1 MPRRHFTEQEA
12 NATLPFVERVVRDI
26 VADYS
31 AWKDALERY
40 ELAIAGATV
49 QTGEPIEAARLRLHV
64 DDLAERIEG
73 FIAELEQ
80 VGCALKEFEDGVVNF
95 PARVDDREVALSW
108 RLGESSVALA
118 ED

>member
-1 MPRRHFTEQEA
+1 MPRRHFTVQEA

-26 VADYS
+26 VSDY
-31 AWKDALERY
+31 AEWKDALERY

-49 QTGEPIEAARLRLHV
+49 QTGEPAEAERLRLHV

-80 VGCALKEFEDGVVNF
+80 VGCALREFETGVVSF
-95 PARVDDREVALSW
+95 PARLDDQDVALSW
-108 RLGESSVALA
+108 RLGEPEVALR
-118 ED
+118 EE